1 MFALFGLGIQCQSFS
16 NCYLQVDLL
25 VYLIKKGNLM
35 ELTLKFGDKVSVADV
50 RKLHDMEDVLFDK
63 EWFEKTEEINKDIY
77 YMFRDLAKNDDD
89 LEVIKSHHLRYDITV
104 IPPGMLGLEYTKTV
118 GHYHPQIPGTDISYP
133 EIYQVLEGYATY
145 LLQKVEHENEDAL
158 LDVVVIT
165 AEEGDLVLVP
175 PGYGHVTINASENT
189 LKMANWVCRDF
200 SSIYEPIKRLSG
212 ASYFLLKDGFAKNPL
227 YRNVLPI
234 RYLKPLDYNNFGMIS
249 GENIYTLVHK
259 IEKLKFLISPQNF
272 LRHLTGLF

>member
-1 MFALFGLGIQCQSFS
+1 MKS
-16 NCYLQVDLL
+16 
-25 VYLIKKGNLM
+25 
-35 ELTLKFGDKVSVADV
+35 TLKFGDKIAVADV

-77 YMFRDLAKNDDD
+77 YMFRNLAKNDDD
-89 LEVIKSHHLRYDITV
+89 LEVIKGHHLRYDITV

-118 GHYHPQIPGTDISYP
+118 GHYHPQVPRTDISYP
-133 EIYQVLEGYATY
+133 EIYQVLEGSATY
-145 LLQKVEHENEDAL
+145 LLQKVEHEHEDVL
-158 LDVVVIT
+158 QDVVIIT
-165 AEEGDLVLVP
+165 AEKGDLVLIP

-200 SSIYEPIKRLSG
+200 FSIYEPIKRLSG

-234 RYLKPLDYNNFGMIS
+234 RFLKPLEYNNLGLIS
-249 GENIYTLVHK
+249 GENMYTLIHK
-259 IEKLKFLISPQNF
+259 IEKLQFLTSPQIF
-272 LRHLTGLF
+272 LRYLTGML